1 MEENNN
7 PIVLDRAT
15 YKRIKAMDRKQME
28 VCLTNIYNSGVNDA
42 KNGEV
47 EADNA
52 SPAETTAAPAENAAS
67 GITQDAIR
75 EAISGVK
82 GIGEARL
89 NDIMEAVS
97 KLF

>member
-28 VCLTNIYNSGVNDA
+28 VCLTNIYNSGINDA

-47 EADNA
+47 DEEASAVNA
-52 SPAETTAAPAENAAS
+52 QVAEAAPASS
-67 GITQDAIR
+67 GVTPDAIR

>member
-1 MEENNN
+1 MEENN
-7 PIVLDRAT
+7 PIVLDRTT

-28 VCLTNIYNSGVNDA
+28 VCLTNIYNSALNDA
-42 KNGEV
+42 KNGEAAESTDNNNTA
-47 EADNA
+47 EA
-52 SPAETTAAPAENAAS
+52 SCGVTPE
-67 GITQDAIR
+67 AIR

-97 KLF
+97 KLFA